1 MMSKSFSFSPLIS
14 GKTYGAIQNVSNHSV
29 RDGGQLKMFSTS
41 LTCSQLYPSTCVLAA
56 KLTCIGTRSCR
67 FVSLLQRRGSNSAD
81 VKPLNQLAAAPF
93 SLFGLNR
100 VDEFANRNSQ
110 AVWVRKS
117 VFINLDSTNLRA
129 INGMLNMSATMQ
141 EGSSPEPRS
150 APKFQPFRHRH
161 ASWLFLGLCICL
173 SAAVG
178 SFVPQLLIGSSPAL
192 AEALA
197 KRPPIPTAS
206 SSRSQ
211 RTESEESHGKK
222 VHFDFHVTGVP
233 GDGRCLF
240 RAVAH
245 GACLKS
251 GRPAPDESTQRQMA
265 DELRNRA
272 LDELIRRRETSEWF
286 IEGDF
291 DAYVRRMRLPHT
303 WGGEPEL
310 LMLSHVLQMPITV
323 YMKDK
328 GGIISIAE
336 YGQEYG
342 NDDPVRVLYHG
353 FGHYEALHLSEDRQ
367 RSRL

>member
-100 VDEFANRNSQ
+100 V
-110 AVWVRKS
+110 
-117 VFINLDSTNLRA
+117 
-129 INGMLNMSATMQ
+129 

-211 RTESEESHGKK
+211 PTESEESHGKK